1 MKKVILPLFLLSFII
16 FNAQI
21 NITSTTSPK
30 KQTLKITTKS
40 VYDSSYNFPG
50 KKIQLIIGQ
59 RLFVKPKPVDLR
71 KNGYL
76 KFIINPNK
84 SEFATPNIYSHS
96 KGISS
101 DYDALANRYFLL
113 KNVIKTKFKK
123 QALVL
128 LDSKMRDT
136 VYFIYDAKN
145 SQLFPFLIEG
155 YFKKLENASL
165 GKKYILRQLETPPVY
180 ITSGF
185 EAVSGEEKL
194 WEIDKVTLDDK
205 LYKISYILKDD
216 MNNKILVYKD
226 DFEKTALSE
235 ADYNLIKN
243 KYPNKYKIILNE
255 NVIVGMTKEAC
266 KYALGVPDKVNY
278 SSNLEQW
285 IYKNITLYL
294 KDGLLSS
301 YK

>member
-1 MKKVILPLFLLSFII
+1 M
-16 FNAQI
+16 
-21 NITSTTSPK
+21 
-30 KQTLKITTKS
+30 
-40 VYDSSYNFPG
+40 
-50 KKIQLIIGQ
+50 
-59 RLFVKPKPVDLR
+59 
-71 KNGYL
+71 

-84 SEFATPNIYSHS
+84 SEFATPNIYKHS

-101 DYDALANRYFLL
+101 DYNALANRYFLL

-128 LDSKMRDT
+128 MDTKKLDT
-136 VYFIYDAKN
+136 VYFIYNANN
-145 SQLFPFLIEG
+145 SQYFPFLIEG
-155 YFKKLENASL
+155 YFKRLEKESL
-165 GKKYILRQLETPPVY
+165 GKKYILRSLKTPLVY
-180 ITSGF
+180 ISMGF
-185 EAVSGEEKL
+185 EAVAGEEKL

-205 LYKISYILKDD
+205 LFNISYVLKDS

-243 KYPNKYKIILNE
+243 KYPDKYKIILNE
-255 NVIVGMTKEAC
+255 NVFIGMTKEAC
-266 KYALGVPDKVNY
+266 KYALGAPKKINY
-278 SSNLEQW
+278 SGNLEQW
-285 IYKNITLYL
+285 IYNNITLYL